1 MCVCVCVCE
10 FVCACVRVCVCVC
23 VCVCACVRACVR
35 VRACTCVR
43 ACVCVCVCVSVCVSV
58 CVDTTGK
65 MREVA
70 DGVTPVNPK
79 FRSGLLALTCSLAW
93 PASTTRDPFF
103 VGNAMLVKKKLN
115 LV

>member
-1 MCVCVCVCE
+1 M
-10 FVCACVRVCVCVC
+10 
-23 VCVCACVRACVR
+23 
-35 VRACTCVR
+35 
-43 ACVCVCVCVSVCVSV
+43 CVSV

-103 VGNAMLVKKKLN
+103 VGNAMLVIFYLN